1 MENQESR
8 FRLRWNE
15 KIVGYSKKIHNSTF
29 YSKDQYAW
37 SGNEI
42 EFNLSDEFI
51 HVFDKNRRPIYVN
64 DILEF
69 TSPGEYKYGAIV
81 FDEVLS
87 EFQLLTADGEEL
99 ISTVPRSFLYKH
111 RFVWKS
117 YLFIQN
123 GV

>member
-1 MENQESR
+1 MENPENR

-37 SGNEI
+37 SGQEI
-42 EFNLSDEFI
+42 EYNLTDEFI
-51 HVFDKNRRPIYVN
+51 QIFDKNRRPIYTN
-64 DILEF
+64 DIIEF
-69 TSPGEYKYGAIV
+69 TTPKEHKYAVVI
-81 FDEVLS
+81 FDDVLS
-87 EFQLLTADGEEL
+87 ELQLMTADGEKI
-99 ISTVPRSFLYKH
+99 ISTVPRSFLYEH